1 MQHLAENRDSGVVSL
16 GWYVCVYVCVCHAK
30 LEIFPRFSSRAPGK
44 CLITSGFVLSAM
56 IILFYAVLFSYSGL
70 RMKALI
76 FHWSTHWG
84 TFCVYIWIHSFL
96 FNLLVPIGARFN
108 ICATAFSVQVSE
120 TGGGALVFNLRAE
133 TEQTPRL
140 IDSKWRFCWNR
151 FSVGLTAGSQWP
163 FLSPQT
169 EHRIKGVIYREEVA
183 AGDGTPRCWKQSS
196 TSVFPITWSFFWN
209 NRVSWWWFRGHRS
222 DTDSSHHLSL
232 FVCFFL
238 QRGSATWQWTP
249 TPWQCPCQ
257 TPTPGQR
264 PWTTWGCLPLE
275 WLVSSS
281 CQVSHCQPESNQ
293 PMTTDAFLFKKK
305 KQNKKTL
312 KPVTGEVI
320 HIDHLL
326 SKLGSGWQ
334 KSPVQTQLQAKFTPS
349 CQLLSLMAVASP
361 PWQWW
366 WHLFKYIYSSNG
378 PENRSEELVLS
389 LSILYPRQ
397 SQSSTFRK

>member
-232 FVCFFL
+232 FVCFFCRGDL
-238 QRGSATWQWTP
+238 QHDNGLQLHDNAHVGPQCLGNGHEQPGDASHWNDWSAAHARYHTANQRATN
-249 TPWQCPCQ
+249 PWPHM
-257 TPTPGQR
+257 PF
-264 PWTTWGCLPLE
+264 CL
-275 WLVSSS
+275 
-281 CQVSHCQPESNQ
+281 
-293 PMTTDAFLFKKK
+293 K
-305 KQNKKTL
+305 KQNKTK
-312 KPVTGEVI
+312 K
-320 HIDHLL
+320 H
-326 SKLGSGWQ
+326 
-334 KSPVQTQLQAKFTPS
+334 
-349 CQLLSLMAVASP
+349 
-361 PWQWW
+361 
-366 WHLFKYIYSSNG
+366 
-378 PENRSEELVLS
+378 
-389 LSILYPRQ
+389 
-397 SQSSTFRK
+397 